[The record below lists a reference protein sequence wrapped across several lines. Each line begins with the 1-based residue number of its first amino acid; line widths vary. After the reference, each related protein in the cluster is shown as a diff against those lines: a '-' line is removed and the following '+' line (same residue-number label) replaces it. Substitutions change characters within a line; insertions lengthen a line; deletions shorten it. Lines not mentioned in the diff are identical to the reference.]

1 MSDLRH
7 TGTPNGAHSAGLRG
21 PRTIAFTGPQGAGK
35 TALLE
40 SILSVS
46 GAVTR
51 KGTAQAANT
60 VGDSSPEAR
69 HALMSVEANVA
80 TAKYMD
86 DSYTFLDCPGSVEF
100 LGDTLN
106 ALNGA
111 DAAVVVAEPD
121 PGKAAMLQPILKRL
135 ADLGVPHMIFVNK
148 IDKAQGQVRDLLAAF
163 QQASPKPLVLRQVPI
178 WENGIV
184 TGYVD
189 LAHERAYVY
198 REHAASE
205 VVPIPKSVLER
216 EKEARYQMLEKL
228 ADYDDHLMEELLS
241 DITPPKDEIFADLK
255 RELAEGL
262 IVPVFI
268 GSAAKDY
275 GVRRLLKSF
284 RHDVPGVEALR
295 ARRSAKGGDE
305 TAVQVLKTLHGA
317 SGKQSLVRVLSGIVK
332 DGMTLYRADGK
343 EERVGGIAQLLGDK
357 QTKIPTASSGEC
369 VVLGRLE
376 SAVTGDTYASA
387 KGAPALSRA
396 EPLEP
401 VYRLSIKTADRK
413 DDVKV
418 SAAMA
423 KLHEED
429 PSIHYETNAETHEVL
444 LAGQGEMHLRTA
456 LAKLARKYQLA
467 LETKPPQVGY
477 KETIRKGATERGR
490 HKKQTGGHG
499 QFGDVVLE
507 IRPLPRGSGFVFE
520 DKITGGVV
528 PRNFIPSVE
537 KGIVDYLKRGPFG
550 FPVVDVAVALTDG
563 SFHAVD
569 SSDAAFQQAA
579 RIAMS
584 EAMPK
589 CSPVLLEPI
598 MAVEIHTPSDST
610 ARINQ
615 IVTGHRGQIL
625 GFDGRTGWPGW
636 DTVSAH
642 IPESELQTMI
652 VELRSATQGAATF
665 IAKLDHLSELTGKLA
680 DHILATRAAAA

>member
-1 MSDLRH
+1 MSDPKAS
-7 TGTPNGAHSAGLRG
+7 GTPNGAHSAGPRG

-40 SILSVS
+40 SILSVA

-51 KGTAQAANT
+51 KGTAQAQNT

-69 HALMSVEANVA
+69 NALMSVEANVA
-80 TAKYMD
+80 TAKHMD

-135 ADLGVPHMIFVNK
+135 SDLGVPHMIFVNK

-163 QQASPKPLVLRQVPI
+163 QQSSPKPLVLRQVPI

-189 LAHERAYVY
+189 LAQERAYVY

-205 VVPIPKSVLER
+205 IIPMPKSVQER

-241 DITPPKDEIFADLK
+241 DIAPPKDEIFADLR

-284 RHDVPGVEALR
+284 RHDVPGVDALR
-295 ARRSAKGGDE
+295 ARRSAKAGD
-305 TAVQVLKTLHGA
+305 TTVQVLKTLHGA
-317 SGKQSLVRVLSGIVK
+317 SGKQSLVRVISGTVK
-332 DGMTLYRADGK
+332 DGMTLIRADGK
-343 EERVGGIAQLLGDK
+343 EERVGGIATLLGDK
-357 QTKIPTASSGEC
+357 QTKIASAGPGEC
-369 VVLGRLE
+369 VLLGRLE
-376 SAVTGDTYASA
+376 NALTGDTYASV
-387 KGAPALSRA
+387 KGVAALPRA
-396 EPLEP
+396 EALEP

-429 PSIHYETNAETHEVL
+429 PSIHYETNAETHDVL

-456 LAKLARKYQLA
+456 LAKLARKYQLV

-477 KETIRKGATERGR
+477 KETIRKSATERGR

-528 PRNFIPSVE
+528 PRNYIPSVE
-537 KGIVDYLKRGPFG
+537 KGIVDYLRRGPLG

-563 SFHAVD
+563 SYHAVD

-579 RIAMS
+579 RIGMS
-584 EAMPK
+584 EGMAK

-625 GFDGRTGWPGW
+625 GFDGRAGWPGW

-642 IPESELQTMI
+642 IPEAELQSII

-665 IAKLDHLSELTGKLA
+665 TAKLDHLSELTGKLA
-680 DHILATRAAAA
+680 DTILATRAHAA

>member
-1 MSDLRH
+1 MSDPKH
-7 TGTPNGAHSAGLRG
+7 TGTPNGAQTAGPRG

-40 SILSVS
+40 SILSVA

-51 KGTAQAANT
+51 KGTAQAQNT

-69 HALMSVEANVA
+69 NALMSVEANVA
-80 TAKYMD
+80 TAKIMD
-86 DSYTFLDCPGSVEF
+86 DVFTFLDCPGSVEF

-121 PGKAAMLQPILKRL
+121 PGKASMLQPILKRL
-135 ADLGVPHMIFVNK
+135 SDLGVPHMIFVNK

-163 QQASPKPLVLRQVPI
+163 QQSSPKPLVLRQVPI

-205 VVPIPKSVLER
+205 IIPMPASVKAR
-216 EKEARYQMLEKL
+216 ETEARYQMLEKL

-241 DITPPKDEIFADLK
+241 DITPPKDEIFADLR

-262 IVPVFI
+262 IVPVLI

-275 GVRRLLKSF
+275 GVRRLLKSL
-284 RHDVPGVEALR
+284 RHDVPGVAALR
-295 ARRSAKGGDE
+295 ARRTAKDVD
-305 TAVQVLKTLHGA
+305 TMVQVLKTLHGA
-317 SGKQSLVRVLSGIVK
+317 SGKQSLVRVLSGSVK

-343 EERVGGIAQLLGDK
+343 EERVGGVAQLLGDK
-357 QTKIPTASSGEC
+357 QTKIASAGPGDC
-369 VVLGRLE
+369 VLLGRLE
-376 SAVTGDTYASA
+376 SAATGDTYSSA
-387 KGAPALSRA
+387 KGAAALARA
-396 EPLEP
+396 EALAP

-429 PSIHYETNAETHEVL
+429 PSIHYETNGETHDVL

-456 LAKLARKYQLA
+456 LAKLARKYQLV

-477 KETIRKGATERGR
+477 KETIRKSATERGR

-507 IRPLPRGSGFVFE
+507 IRPMPRGAGFVFE
-520 DKITGGVV
+520 DRITGGVV

-537 KGIVDYLKRGPFG
+537 KGIVDYLKRGPLG

-579 RIAMS
+579 RIGMS
-584 EAMPK
+584 EGMAK

-598 MAVEIHTPSDST
+598 MAVEIHTPSDCT

-625 GFDGRTGWPGW
+625 GFDGRAGWPGW

-642 IPESELQTMI
+642 IPEAELQTMI

-665 IAKLDHLSELTGKLA
+665 TAKLDHLSELTGKLA
-680 DHILATRAAAA
+680 DTILATRAHAA

>member
-1 MSDLRH
+1 MSDPKPSGH
-7 TGTPNGAHSAGLRG
+7 TNGTHPAGPRG

-40 SILSVS
+40 SILSIT

-60 VGDSSPEAR
+60 VGDASPEAR
-69 HALMSVEANVA
+69 NALMSVEANVA
-80 TAKYMD
+80 TTKFLD
-86 DSYTFLDCPGSVEF
+86 EVYTFLDCPGSVEF

-135 ADLGVPHMIFVNK
+135 SDLGVPHMIFVNK

-163 QQASPKPLVLRQVPI
+163 QLSSPKPLVLRQVPI

-205 VVPIPKSVLER
+205 IIPIPKSVAER

-241 DITPPKDEIFADLK
+241 DITPPKDEIFADLR
-255 RELAEGL
+255 RELADGL
-262 IVPVFI
+262 IVPVLI
-268 GSAAKDY
+268 GSAAKDF

-295 ARRSAKGGDE
+295 ARRSVKGGE
-305 TAVQVLKTLHGA
+305 EATVQVLKTMHGA
-317 SGKQSLVRVLSGIVK
+317 SGKQSLVRVLSGTVK
-332 DGMTLYRADGK
+332 DGATLVRADGK
-343 EERVGGIAQLLGDK
+343 EERVGGIATLLGDK
-357 QTKIPTASSGEC
+357 QTKIASAGPGEC
-369 VVLGRLE
+369 VLLGRLE
-376 SAVTGDTYASA
+376 SAVTGDTFSAA
-387 KGAPALSRA
+387 KGVAALARA
-396 EPLEP
+396 EALEP

-456 LAKLARKYQLA
+456 LARLARKYQLA

-477 KETIRKGATERGR
+477 KETIRKSATERGR

-507 IRPLPRGSGFVFE
+507 IRPLPRGSGFAFE
-520 DKITGGVV
+520 DRITGGVV

-537 KGIVDYLKRGPFG
+537 KGIVDYLKRGPLG

-563 SFHAVD
+563 SYHGVD

-579 RIAMS
+579 RIGMS
-584 EAMPK
+584 EGMPK

-598 MAVEIHTPSDST
+598 MAVEVHTPSDST

-625 GFDGRTGWPGW
+625 GFDGRAGWPGW

-642 IPESELQTMI
+642 IPEAELQSII

-665 IAKLDHLSELTGKLA
+665 TAKLDHLSELTGKLA
-680 DHILATRAAAA
+680 DHILATRAHAA